1 MVDPATQGEFMLS
14 FVAERHRQRMD
25 EQARGARPR
34 VTRPM
39 GRNRWRKRA
48 MMWAGDLLIDAG
60 GALKARGH
68 LDFPGRPGRQPNGGI
83 AR

>member
-1 MVDPATQGEFMLS
+1 MVDPATQGEFILS
-14 FVAERHRQRMD
+14 FVAERHQQRMD
-25 EQARGARPR
+25 EQARDARPR

-60 GALKARGH
+60 GALKARRR
-68 LDFPGRPGRQPNGGI
+68 LDFPRPAGP
-83 AR
+83 AV